1 MDNLTKTVLSLAIA
15 VSSCA
20 TFASEVMEEVIV
32 TARQQA
38 EGLQDVPVTIAAMTE
53 EDLDRYN
60 ITNLSDAAKMVP
72 NMVIAQGG
80 SGNGSTLRLR
90 GIGSSSISAAFDHS
104 VAINLDGVVVNRG
117 RFIHNSYMDMA
128 QLEVLKGP
136 QSLYFGK
143 SATAGVVSIMTNDPG
158 DEFEFQVS
166 GGVETEH
173 EGTFYEMVISGPLTD
188 TLGARLAI
196 GGSENDELFENF
208 SFDNDPN
215 AAINGA
221 EEYYGDESMNMRL
234 TLLWEPTDNF
244 RARLKYNYSEFDNDG
259 GGTAYVEEVCPEG
272 AHQPTLAV
280 GLTFQGVDDCEINGN
295 TSKIGLNPALRA
307 GLPEGYDDGQ
317 SGLEQ
322 ETDFISLQMDW
333 DVNENYTLTAVT
345 GYVDLSHWELDDYS
359 YGAGVFGGLHN
370 NLYESLSQEVRLA
383 SQYGGALNFQAGL
396 FWQEVEQEFDAYQ
409 FAANIGLL
417 APDPI
422 TGWGYD
428 YNKHHFLD
436 TEVFSA
442 FLAFYWDINEKTE
455 ITFGA
460 RYTDEEKEG
469 RIEIPYVHLFLQ
481 GAFSAPPLID
491 GLEFADSNV
500 SPELA
505 INHYLSEEISV
516 FAAYK
521 EGFKSGGV
529 DNSALPTASL
539 SPPDG
544 DFSFLIYES
553 EESDGFEIGMKARLL
568 DNAMRLNA
576 TAFSYEYSDLQ
587 VQLFNSTAIQFS
599 TFNASALETQG
610 VEFDM
615 VWQTEVDGLSL
626 RSAWAWTDTT
636 YSEDFINATGEN
648 LKGEKGAGSADIT
661 GFVGFTFDR
670 TLGDSWRYSLS
681 ADARFTD
688 DYAWTA
694 TLNPFAQDSFWIWDA
709 AISIYSDD
717 ERHQLSLIGRNIG
730 DEYYIIGGGAI
741 PGRTPIDNTGANTL
755 DQGGTTP
762 LGRTISLQ
770 YRFAL

>member
-1 MDNLTKTVLSLAIA
+1 M
-15 VSSCA
+15 
-20 TFASEVMEEVIV
+20 
-32 TARQQA
+32 
-38 EGLQDVPVTIAAMTE
+38 
-53 EDLDRYN
+53 
-60 ITNLSDAAKMVP
+60 
-72 NMVIAQGG
+72 
-80 SGNGSTLRLR
+80 
-90 GIGSSSISAAFDHS
+90 
-104 VAINLDGVVVNRG
+104 
-117 RFIHNSYMDMA
+117 
-128 QLEVLKGP
+128 
-136 QSLYFGK
+136 
-143 SATAGVVSIMTNDPG
+143 
-158 DEFEFQVS
+158 
-166 GGVETEH
+166 
-173 EGTFYEMVISGPLTD
+173 
-188 TLGARLAI
+188 
-196 GGSENDELFENF
+196 
-208 SFDNDPN
+208 
-215 AAINGA
+215 
-221 EEYYGDESMNMRL
+221 
-234 TLLWEPTDNF
+234 
-244 RARLKYNYSEFDNDG
+244 
-259 GGTAYVEEVCPEG
+259 
-272 AHQPTLAV
+272 
-280 GLTFQGVDDCEINGN
+280 
-295 TSKIGLNPALRA
+295 
-307 GLPEGYDDGQ
+307 
-317 SGLEQ
+317 
-322 ETDFISLQMDW
+322 
-333 DVNENYTLTAVT
+333 
-345 GYVDLSHWELDDYS
+345 
-359 YGAGVFGGLHN
+359 
-370 NLYESLSQEVRLA
+370 
-383 SQYGGALNFQAGL
+383 
-396 FWQEVEQEFDAYQ
+396 
-409 FAANIGLL
+409 L

-505 INHYLSEEISV
+505 INHYLSDEISV

-615 VWQTEVDGLSL
+615 VWQTEADGLSL

-770 YRFAL
+770 YRFTL